1 MFVSNLLFR
10 VDFWCRTL
18 AYMKRLIFVL
28 FLFAGHLAA
37 SRAEPFE
44 QAEVIKAINLVSLL
58 PQSTRAVR
66 GDVVKG
72 NTGLKTGN
80 DSRAELQFPDLTITR
95 VGSNSLFRFVA
106 GTREIILDS
115 GTMLFSAPPGAGGG
129 KVRAGSITAAVT
141 GSDFM
146 ISNVGTVKVIC
157 LSHKVTVYL
166 TANPKIRAELLP
178 GQMLDI
184 AAGADRKMPRATTI
198 NLGKLLATS
207 KLSEAGGFRPLPSQ
221 AILAQN
227 TNRQRKAFSLANTNL
242 TSESAEEVRS
252 TESASNSSSQSR
264 QTVAAQNAREST
276 ASTSAA
282 PTVDNGIGGD
292 QAKNTNNGNRNGEN
306 PGNSANKENPGN
318 SANKENPGN
327 SANKENPGNSANKEN
342 PGNSA
347 NKENPGNSA
356 NKENPGNS
364 ANKENPGNSA
374 NKENPG
380 NSGNK
385 ENPGNSANKENRG
398 NSGNNENRGNSAG
411 RDRR

>member
-1 MFVSNLLFR
+1 MFLTRIFAEILDLLPVCGPQANLKRILASFAFTESDTRLKFVANGSFTRLNESMKQADGLLLSGSSLIVTSSERAIRRRRHEILKTRSMVVRNLLFR

-18 AYMKRLIFVL
+18 AYMKRLIVVL

-37 SRAEPFE
+37 SRAESFE

-66 GDVVKG
+66 GDVVRG

-129 KVRAGSITAAVT
+129 KVRTGSITAAVT

-146 ISNVGTVKVIC
+146 ISNVGRVRVIC

-198 NLGKLLATS
+198 NLGKLIATS
-207 KLSEAGGFRPLPSQ
+207 KLGESGGFRPLPNQ

-227 TNRQRKAFSLANTNL
+227 TNRQRRAFSLANTNL
-242 TSESAEEVRS
+242 TSESAEVARS
-252 TESASNSSSQSR
+252 TTESANNSSSQSR
-264 QTVAAQNAREST
+264 QTVAAQNARESA

-306 PGNSANKENPGN
+306 
-318 SANKENPGN
+318 
-327 SANKENPGNSANKEN
+327 
-342 PGNSA
+342 
-347 NKENPGNSA
+347 
-356 NKENPGNS
+356 
-364 ANKENPGNSA
+364 
-374 NKENPG
+374 
-380 NSGNK
+380 
-385 ENPGNSANKENRG
+385 RG
-398 NSGNNENRGNSAG
+398 Q
-411 RDRR
+411 